1 MMYFVF
7 HVLVEAR
14 DWARLPEPFHRAIEQ
29 DYVVLVSGKPDADRV
44 SR

>member
-14 DWARLPEPFHRAIEQ
+14 DWARLPDPTSPFLE
-29 DYVVLVSGKPDADRV
+29 LEFP
-44 SR
+44 